1 MLNDVFILTQI
12 KEGNIKAFETL
23 FRQYYTPLR
32 LYAASITGEPDV
44 AEEIVEEVG
53 TSCLI
58 ELIEGVLWIGF
69 HDFITILTEVN
80 LLLITIY
87 IGIQMN
93 TSFIKVTVLTEH
105 ISTSFLSELGKIFI
119 ENNLGQK
126 RSNL

>member
-1 MLNDVFILTQI
+1 M
-12 KEGNIKAFETL
+12 
-23 FRQYYTPLR
+23 
-32 LYAASITGEPDV
+32 
-44 AEEIVEEVG
+44 
-53 TSCLI
+53 I

-105 ISTSFLSELGKIFI
+105 ISTSFLSELGKTFI
-119 ENNLGQK
+119 EKTWSKKVKSMTPL
-126 RSNL
+126 

>member
-1 MLNDVFILTQI
+1 M
-12 KEGNIKAFETL
+12 
-23 FRQYYTPLR
+23 
-32 LYAASITGEPDV
+32 
-44 AEEIVEEVG
+44 
-53 TSCLI
+53 I
-58 ELIEGVLWIGF
+58 ELIEGVLWVRF

-105 ISTSFLSELGKIFI
+105 ISTSFLSELGKTFI

-126 RSNL
+126 RSNLCLHYSMRKVDCK

>member
-1 MLNDVFILTQI
+1 M
-12 KEGNIKAFETL
+12 
-23 FRQYYTPLR
+23 
-32 LYAASITGEPDV
+32 
-44 AEEIVEEVG
+44 
-53 TSCLI
+53 I
-58 ELIEGVLWIGF
+58 ELIEGVLWVRF

-80 LLLITIY
+80 LLLITVY

-119 ENNLGQK
+119 ENILGQK